1 MPQWMSS
8 VRTSPGGR
16 RLLRSLVVASAV
28 ASATVL
34 SAVLPGAVAAAD
46 EPAGT
51 TLAGRLVQAWA
62 EGHPDDAAAGHADDG
77 ADSWVQPAEGDAVRV
92 DSAAVTGVPSGA
104 TVELTVDSQA
114 ADPEDDEAPLEVLET
129 EVTSLPAVAPV
140 LADPAGLTNR
150 VTVVL
155 VQPAGVAT
163 DGVTEA
169 EVVDA
174 VNGPVADFWS
184 EQSNGAVTLGV
195 TASHGWTTTTTGCAD
210 ADA

>member
-62 EGHPDDAAAGHADDG
+62 EGHPDDDAAAGHADDG
-77 ADSWVQPAEGDAVRV
+77 AVSWVQPAEGDAVRV

-104 TVELTVDSQA
+104 TVELTVDSEA
-114 ADPEDDEAPLEVLET
+114 ADPEDDEAPLEVLAT
-129 EVTSLPAVAPV
+129 EVTALPAVAPV

-155 VQPAGVAT
+155 VQPDGVPA

-169 EVVDA
+169 DVVDA
-174 VNGPVADFWS
+174 VNGPVADFW
-184 EQSNGAVTLGV
+184 
-195 TASHGWTTTTTGCAD
+195 
-210 ADA
+210 